1 MINNSKMRTDILNN
15 LENPKQLEK
24 LYRDNKV
31 IFKKEFNQI
40 YPIHQQYSNLSFWHE
55 RLNFEIEKQ
64 NPLAKNEIIIVIV
77 FSFIAGLI
85 AHIPNFTGIDQEYFF
100 SRNISFVV
108 FPLLSTYFM
117 WKQKLAFK
125 QWLFPLL
132 AILMA
137 AIYINLLPNNTSSST
152 TTLTFIHMPI
162 FLWAIFGYSFL
173 GENLKSHQSRI
184 NFLRYNGDLVVMSG
198 LLLLSTI
205 IFSAIT
211 VNLFDLIGIN
221 IEIFYFQNI
230 MIWGLAAIPI
240 IATYLI
246 QTNAQLINKV
256 SPIIAKI
263 FTPLVFINLFIYLSA
278 ILYTKKYPY
287 QDRNLLLL
295 FNVLLI
301 GVMALILF
309 SIAEAGK
316 IAKNKF
322 SLIILFGLSAL
333 TIIVNGIALAA
344 IVYRINEFGFSANRI
359 AVLGGNLLIFIN
371 LLLVCYKLFLTS
383 FKNGSIE
390 EIEESIAGYLPIY
403 AIWSGFMAFIV
414 PIIFQYK

>member
-1 MINNSKMRTDILNN
+1 MKTEILHN
-15 LENPKQLEK
+15 LDNPKQLEK
-24 LYRDNKV
+24 LYREDALS
-31 IFKKEFNQI
+31 FKKEFNQI
-40 YPIHQQYSNLSFWHE
+40 YPGQQDNASLAFWNE
-55 RLNFEIEKQ
+55 RLNYEATKPSWGSKTE
-64 NPLAKNEIIIVIV
+64 LVIVIV
-77 FSFIAGLI
+77 FALLAGLI
-85 AHIPNFTGIDQEYFF
+85 ASIPNITGIDKERFL
-100 SRNISFVV
+100 SRNISFIV
-108 FPLLSTYFM
+108 FPLLSAYFI

-125 QWLFPLL
+125 QYLFPLL
-132 AILMA
+132 AFIIA
-137 AIYINLLPNNTSSST
+137 AVYINLLPTNKESSSIM
-152 TTLTFIHMPI
+152 LAFIHLPI
-162 FLWAIFGYSFL
+162 FLWTMFGYSFL
-173 GENLKSHQSRI
+173 GEHIKSSQSRI
-184 NFLRYNGDLVVMSG
+184 GFLRYNGDLLIMSG
-198 LLLLSTI
+198 ILLLSTI

-230 MIWGLAAIPI
+230 MVWGIAAIPI
-240 IATYLI
+240 VATYLI

-278 ILYTKKYPY
+278 MVYTKKYPY

-316 IAKNKF
+316 AAKNKF
-322 SLIILFGLSAL
+322 SLGILFGLSAL
-333 TIIVNGIALAA
+333 TIIVNAIALSA

-403 AIWSGFMAFIV
+403 AIWTGLITFLI
-414 PIIFQYK
+414 PLLFQFK

>member
-1 MINNSKMRTDILNN
+1 MKTEILHN
-15 LENPKQLEK
+15 LDNPKQLEK
-24 LYRDNKV
+24 LYREDALS
-31 IFKKEFNQI
+31 FKKEFNQI
-40 YPIHQQYSNLSFWHE
+40 YPGQQDNASLAFWNE
-55 RLNFEIEKQ
+55 RLNYEA
-64 NPLAKNEIIIVIV
+64 AKPSWGSKTELVIVIV
-77 FSFIAGLI
+77 FALLAGLI
-85 AHIPNFTGIDQEYFF
+85 ASIPNITGIDNEKFLF
-100 SRNISFVV
+100 RNISFIV
-108 FPLLSTYFM
+108 FPLLSAYFI

-125 QWLFPLL
+125 QYLFPLL
-132 AILMA
+132 AFIIA
-137 AIYINLLPNNTSSST
+137 AVYINLLPTNKESSSIM
-152 TTLTFIHMPI
+152 LAFIHLPI
-162 FLWAIFGYSFL
+162 FLWTMFGYSFL
-173 GENLKSHQSRI
+173 GEHIKSSQSRI
-184 NFLRYNGDLVVMSG
+184 GFLRYNGDLLIMSG
-198 LLLLSTI
+198 ILLLSTI

-230 MIWGLAAIPI
+230 MVWGLAAIPI
-240 IATYLI
+240 VATYLI

-278 ILYTKKYPY
+278 MVYTKKYPY

-316 IAKNKF
+316 AAKNKF
-322 SLIILFGLSAL
+322 SLGILFGLSAL
-333 TIIVNGIALAA
+333 TIIVNAIALSA

-403 AIWSGFMAFIV
+403 AIWTGLITFLI
-414 PIIFQYK
+414 PLLFQFK